1 VSATR
6 RLLAFGAVVAAA
18 ACVDIATGPQGVA
31 SVRLLAVP
39 PSIVIGDTLRDSTGN
54 IVTLRAVAFGENG
67 DTIKDAEFRFTGL
80 ALPKD
85 TTAAQRVVPV
95 VVDSLTGAVRAITPT
110 VANRARLAVRL
121 GDRLQ
126 VLDTITLVKP
136 PTRLARE
143 TAGDTLRVA
152 FLCSDTGRAASAVIS
167 TLLNKTATTRDTVQL
182 GNAFPLSVTLTADST
197 GTLRAAVPSYYV
209 RFEVTSPADIPTVTR
224 GGVRRP
230 AIGIVA
236 DPLTDRTTN
245 TDTTES
251 AGTATAYLRV
261 LPEGLPPTGAFA
273 DSVITVT
280 VRATA
285 RRSPTVTVPDT
296 VRFVVRLRRLTLGLP
311 SDTTV
316 TPFPREPLTGTGCG
330 R

>member
-1 VSATR
+1 VSGTR
-6 RLLAFGAVVAAA
+6 RLLAFGVVVAAA

-31 SVRLLAVP
+31 SVRLLPVP
-39 PSIVIGDTLRDSTGN
+39 PSIVIGDTLRDSSGK
-54 IVTLRAVAFGENG
+54 IVTLRAVAFGAGG

-80 ALPKD
+80 ALPRD
-85 TTAAQRVVPV
+85 TTEAQKAVPL

-126 VLDTITLVKP
+126 VLDTITLVRP

-143 TAGDTLRVA
+143 TAGDTLRFA
-152 FLCSDTGRAASAVIS
+152 FLCSDTGRASSAVIS
-167 TLLNKTATTRDTVQL
+167 QLLNKTATTRDTVQL
-182 GNAFPLSVTLTADST
+182 GDAFPLSVTLTADS
-197 GTLRAAVPSYYV
+197 GGARVAVPSYYV
-209 RFEVTSPADIPTVTR
+209 HFEVTSPAGIPQVTR

-230 AIGIVA
+230 AIGIIA
-236 DPLTDRTTN
+236 DPLTDRTTD
-245 TDTTES
+245 TDTTETT
-251 AGTATAYLRV
+251 GTATAYLRV

-273 DSVITVT
+273 DSLIYVT

-285 RRSPTVTVPDT
+285 RRSPTAVVADP
-296 VRFVVRLRRLTLGLP
+296 VQFVVRLRRLTLGLP

-316 TPFPREPLTGTGCG
+316 TPFPRDPLTGTGCG